1 MNLRAIAAFAATG
14 AALAVVLP
22 TAFAAPSSDGNGYID
37 STARCAPPSTVV
49 VFGSTDNSRVA
60 ICKSP
65 DGKYEYRGVRIS
77 DGAKLIVPAQ
87 ASGDGTFIAESGGIR
102 YTVTAKSLAIGD
114 GAKVIREEPMVD
126 FHGPQAPAAPPPSSS
141 SPSPPPAP
149 STPTSTRPLPPPLPA
164 EQGHGG

>member
-60 ICKSP
+60 ICKSA
-65 DGKYEYRGVRIS
+65 DGNYTYRGVRIS

-87 ASGDGTFIAESGGIR
+87 ASGDGTFIAESGGMR

-141 SPSPPPAP
+141 PPPAP
-149 STPTSTRPLPPPLPA
+149 STSTSTTPLPPPLPA